1 MAGLSTY
8 LNNLIRDI
16 SHNYQKRNAENVRTY
31 QCRTE
36 TFRSSFFSRTA
47 VEWNKYLN
55 IKHVSHLN
63 FKYHLLKEIPPPD

>member
-1 MAGLSTY
+1 MQKMLEHINVGLK
-8 LNNLIRDI
+8 LLG
-16 SHNYQKRNAENVRTY
+16 HL
-31 QCRTE
+31 
-36 TFRSSFFSRTA
+36 FFSRTA